1 MAKET
6 SGQGGSYDPQTGGG
20 SDTGGGAGGQF
31 PIPEDLEGRPF
42 DPPSGGGNDQGGGA
56 GGQFPVP
63 GRDE

>member
-6 SGQGGSYDPQTGGG
+6 SGQGGSYDPQTGGHG
-20 SDTGGGAGGQF
+20 DPGGGAETEF
-31 PIPEDLEGRPF
+31 PILGETEGRPF